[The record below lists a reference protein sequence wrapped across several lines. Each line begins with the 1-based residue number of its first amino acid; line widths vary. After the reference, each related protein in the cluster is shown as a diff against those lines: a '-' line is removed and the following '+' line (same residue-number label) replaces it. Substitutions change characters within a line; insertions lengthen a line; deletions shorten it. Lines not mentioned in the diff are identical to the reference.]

1 MTGIGILARLAP
13 SLCVVNFLSI
23 LLRSFRMS
31 EESYIQSLFSD
42 RIGGNQFGKDTKIY
56 KFEKIKRAKRAALDA
71 NPGKE
76 LFDLGV
82 GEPDEMADPGVVKAL
97 QSEAEK
103 PENRGYTDNGI
114 DEFKVAACKYMENI
128 FGVQGLDP
136 AKHVNHLIGS
146 KPGLAMTPAVFINP
160 GDVILMTVPGY
171 PVMGTHAQ
179 YLGGEVVNLS
189 LTEKNNFL
197 PDLKSVDS
205 GTLDRTKIL
214 YLNYPNNPT
223 GANATRDFY
232 EEVIQIAKKYKI
244 TVMQDAAYAA
254 LTYDGKSES
263 FLSIPG
269 AMDVGVE
276 FHSLSKAY
284 NMTGWRIAFV
294 VGNELIVKGI
304 ASVKDNIDSGQFA
317 GIQKAGIYALEHPE
331 ITEKTVAK
339 YKRRLSL
346 LVETLN
352 SMGFNAKMPG
362 GSFFLY
368 VGAPKGIKGGR
379 KFENGEEFSQ
389 YLITEMLIS
398 TVPWDD
404 VGHYVRFSATFAAKG
419 EEEEKRIIGEI
430 KNRLSKVAFEF

>member
-1 MTGIGILARLAP
+1 
-13 SLCVVNFLSI
+13 
-23 LLRSFRMS
+23 MS
-31 EESYIQSLFSD
+31 GYIQSLFSE
-42 RIGGNQFGKDTKIY
+42 RLGGSQFGKDTKIY

-82 GEPDEMADPGVVKAL
+82 GEPDEMADPGVVKTL
-97 QSEAEK
+97 QLEAEK

-114 DEFKVAACKYMENI
+114 DEFKVAACKYMEDV
-128 FGVQGLDP
+128 FGVQNLDP
-136 AKHVNHLIGS
+136 NKHVNHLIGS

-179 YLGGEVVNLS
+179 YLGGEVVNLP
-189 LTEKNNFL
+189 LTEANDFL
-197 PDLKSVDS
+197 PDLKNIDAN
-205 GTLDRTKIL
+205 TLERAKIL

-223 GANATRDFY
+223 GAKATRKFY
-232 EEVIQIAKKYKI
+232 EEVVEFAKENKI

-263 FLSIPG
+263 FLSVPG

-304 ASVKDNIDSGQFA
+304 AHVKDNIDSGQFA
-317 GIQKAGIYALEHPE
+317 GIQKAGIHALEHPD
-331 ITEKTVAK
+331 ITEGIVTK
-339 YKRRLSL
+339 YQRRLKL
-346 LVETLN
+346 LVETL
-352 SMGFNAKMPG
+352 SSVGFNAKMPG

-419 EEEEKRIIGEI
+419 EEAEKRIINEI
-430 KNRLSKVAFEF
+430 KTRLSKVEFEF